1 MKNTRSQQKNY
12 LLKRISIAI
21 TLVLLTLTLGGCG
34 NIDECV
40 TAEPET
46 EITPNVERVGN
57 YWGYHYLIDKNTNV
71 VYLEYYDTVTHKGF
85 YGVTVM
91 LNADGTPVTADQLDN
106 FKR

>member
-1 MKNTRSQQKNY
+1 MKNTRAQQRSY
-12 LLKRISIAI
+12 LLRRVSIAI
-21 TLVLLTLTLGGCG
+21 ILALLVLTLGGCG
-34 NIDECV
+34 NVAEYV

-57 YWGYHYLIDKNTNV
+57 YWGYHYLIDRNTNV

-85 YGVTVM
+85 FGLTVM

-106 FKR
+106 FK